1 VIFWAASASMATR
14 LQRALI
20 VAGAAGLAL
29 LLLHRPAE
37 AVPSFAQQTG
47 QPCSACHVGAFGPQL
62 TPLGRA
68 FKIGGYTQTGGQ
80 DLAAHIPLAAF
91 VLGSFNA
98 TDKSQ
103 PTPPANDF
111 GRNNNFALD
120 QVSVFLAGRAT
131 DYLGGFVQGTYSGV
145 TKAFKLDNTDVRL
158 TTPIDLNDTELRI
171 GTSVNNGPLVQ
182 DAFNSTFAWIFP
194 YASSALAP
202 VPTAEPLLAGGL
214 IGNSIGLTAYAWYD
228 RSLYFEAGGYSTYGP
243 TLLSLTGT
251 TYGPGATNTIS
262 PYLRAAYEWNWNGQ
276 DAYVGTVFL
285 SSNINPAIA
294 ERSATAA
301 FGRNYFRDLAVDG
314 GYQFLGNGTN
324 VASLY
329 GIYVHEFADLT
340 GSFNMGASS
349 TKSSP
354 LNQVRANVSYFY
366 DRTYGLTLGWQNTW
380 GQANP
385 LLYAPAPVTGS
396 ANGKPN
402 SNAFVIEADW
412 IPFGKADSWGRPW
425 ANLKLAAQYTIY
437 TRFNGGNQNYDG
449 FGRNASDNNTIYL
462 YAWLAF

>member
-1 VIFWAASASMATR
+1 MIFWTATALMAAR
-14 LQRALI
+14 VRHALF
-20 VAGAAGLAL
+20 VACAACLAL
-29 LLLHRPAE
+29 LLLHGPAK

-47 QPCSACHVGAFGPQL
+47 QPCSACHIGAFGPQL
-62 TPLGRA
+62 TPFGRA

-80 DLAAHIPLAAF
+80 GLAAQIPLAGF

-98 TDKSQ
+98 TDKKQ

-111 GRNNNFALD
+111 GLNNNFALD
-120 QVSVFLAGRAT
+120 QVSLFFAGRVT
-131 DYLGGFVQGTYSGV
+131 DYLGAFVQGTYSGV
-145 TKAFKLDNTDVRL
+145 DKAFTLDNTDIRL
-158 TTPIDLNDTELRI
+158 TTPLDLYGTELRI
-171 GTSVNNGPLVQ
+171 GSSINNGPTVQ
-182 DAFNSTFAWIFP
+182 DPFNSTFAWSFP

-202 VPTAEPLLAGGL
+202 TPSAQPLLSGGL
-214 IGNSIGLTAYAWYD
+214 VGNSIGVTAYAWYD
-228 RSLYFEAGGYSTYGP
+228 RSLYLEAGGYETYGP
-243 TLLSLTGT
+243 TLLSYTGT
-251 TYGPGATNTIS
+251 TYGPGATNTVS

-294 ERSATAA
+294 DRTATAA
-301 FGRNYFRDLAVDG
+301 FGRNYFRDVAVDG
-314 GYQFLGNGTN
+314 GYQFLGDRTN
-324 VASLY
+324 IAGLY
-329 GIYVHEFADLT
+329 GIYIHENANLQA
-340 GSFNMGASS
+340 SFNMGASS
-349 TKSSP
+349 STSSP
-354 LNQVRANVSYFY
+354 LNQVRANVFYFY
-366 DRTYGLTLGWQNTW
+366 KNTYGLTLGWQNTW

-402 SNAFVIEADW
+402 SNAFIIEADW

-425 ANLKLAAQYTIY
+425 ANLKLGAQYTIY

-449 FGRNASDNNTIYL
+449 FGRNAMDNNTIYL